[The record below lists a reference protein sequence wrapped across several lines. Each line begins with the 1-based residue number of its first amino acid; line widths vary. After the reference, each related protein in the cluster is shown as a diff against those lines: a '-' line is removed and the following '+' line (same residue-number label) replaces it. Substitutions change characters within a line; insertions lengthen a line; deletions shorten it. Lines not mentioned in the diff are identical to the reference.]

1 MRLRPG
7 KGRHGCAKSG
17 RKLYD
22 LNTANVIDSDNS
34 PATVGRMATADLL
47 LHPVRLRIVEAFLGE
62 RALTT
67 SALAAELADV
77 PPASLYRHVARLVD
91 AGVLA
96 VVAER
101 RVRGALERTYV
112 LRLTAAAI
120 GLDEVAAMSAD
131 DHRQAFMAFVAGL
144 LGDFDRYLA
153 RGDIDF
159 LRDGVGYRM
168 AGLWLDDAEHAG
180 LLRELTRVLQ
190 PRLANPPRPGRKR
203 RILGYVLMPGS
214 EAAPRPEDEAAPGP
228 DDEAA
233 SRPGGDASHTGPS
246 SSDPKR
252 RKR

>member
-1 MRLRPG
+1 
-7 KGRHGCAKSG
+7 
-17 RKLYD
+17 
-22 LNTANVIDSDNS
+22 
-34 PATVGRMATADLL
+34 MATADLL
-47 LHPVRLRIVEAFLGE
+47 LHPVRLRIVEAFLGD

-67 SALAAELADV
+67 GALAAELADV

-153 RGDIDF
+153 RGDTD
-159 LRDGVGYRM
+159 LPRDGVSYRLS
-168 AGLWLDDAEHAG
+168 GLWLDDAEYAE
-180 LLRELTRVLQ
+180 LLRELARVLQ

-203 RILGYVLMPGS
+203 RILGSVLLPGS
-214 EAAPRPEDEAAPGP
+214 EAGSRPGDSAASRS

-233 SRPGGDASHTGPS
+233 SGPGGDAPGADPPS
-246 SSDPKR
+246 PDPQ
-252 RKR
+252 RKNS